1 MSEPRFTPS
10 QHKQA
15 NETKVDWLGNPTR
28 YRRFTVGDK
37 IKLLRNVEHNGAKFA
52 KDSIVTINSFPSMLY
67 KQDVVYF
74 HQTRYIAAHDAEGRT
89 VTIVNFDEVRKVK

>member
-15 NETKVDWLGNPTR
+15 NETKVDLLGRPTC

-37 IKLLRNVEHNGAKFA
+37 IKLLRNFEHNGAKFA
-52 KDSIVTINSFPSMLY
+52 KDSIVTISSFPVMMY
-67 KQDVVYF
+67 KQDVAYF
-74 HQTRYIAAHDAEGRT
+74 HQTRYISAKDAEERT
-89 VTIVNFDEVRKVK
+89 VIIVNFDEVRQVK